1 MRRMTTLIAAVLLS
15 TSMWPVLGFSTAA
28 AADPTRGDL
37 GLKATSQT
45 LVGSASSVPEAG
57 FQDTTVFSG
66 LTAPTAIRFSPDGR
80 VFVAEK
86 SGIIRVFASLTAT
99 TSTVFADLSREVD
112 NYWDRGLLGLALDPG
127 FPTTPYVYVLYT
139 YDAPIGGTPPAWN
152 DACPSPPGPTT
163 DGCVVSGRLSR
174 LQAAGNLMTG
184 AEQPLINDWCQQFP
198 SHSIGDLQFGP
209 DGALYVSAG
218 DGAGFGTPDYG
229 QYGGSAGSPTPLNP
243 CGDPPG
249 GVGGSMTPPTAEG
262 GALRSQSARRPSTQP
277 VVLNG
282 SILRVD
288 PATGNALPDNPLS
301 GSSSAN
307 ARRLVGYGFRNPFRF
322 TFRPGTSELW
332 IGDVGYNT
340 WEEVDR
346 ITSPTASPVLNGGW
360 PCYEGLSQQSAYAA
374 VGLDQCST
382 LYSAPTGLLT
392 PYFSYNHSSA
402 IVAGEA
408 CPTANGSVISGIAFY
423 TGGTYPA
430 AYNGAMFFADHS
442 RNCIWAMRTGSN
454 GLPDPTKI
462 ETFISGAANPVAVQI
477 GPGGDLFYVD
487 FDGGTIHRVVYN
499 AADQP
504 PVAVISQSATGGPS
518 PLTVNF
524 DASQSSDPD
533 PGDTLT
539 YSWDLDG
546 NGTFGDSTAV
556 SPSFTY
562 TSLGIYTVGLRV
574 TDSHG
579 LSSNATVSIN
589 VDNASPTVTID
600 SPSPS
605 LTWAVGDAIA
615 FSGHATDHT
624 GAALPASALT
634 WTLLIHHCTAV
645 GSCHIHDI
653 QTFVGASGSFSAPD
667 HPYPTYLELQLTATD
682 SAGRN
687 ATASVALQP
696 KTVDLTMASVPTGLS
711 LIVSGNDPVTT
722 PFTTTV
728 IVNSAQSLIAPETQI
743 VGSTTYVFSDWSDGG
758 AATHGIVVGSTG
770 ATYTATY
777 TAQTGTTSYLSDL
790 AYSAVANGWGPV
802 EKDTSNGEQAA
813 GDGLPITLNGVVY
826 AKGLGTHAASDVRYT
841 LAGTCSLFTAT
852 VGVDDEVGANGSVVF
867 QVFTDGTKVYD
878 SGVLT
883 GSSPSAAVSL
893 DVTGK
898 TALQLVVTN
907 GGDNIDFDHAD
918 WADASLTCGS
928 TNSGGAPSFAP
939 AVSLPAAIHTHG
951 VAMVD
956 LNADGKLDLVAAN
969 AGSSTASVWLG
980 NGNGTFG
987 ARADFPTGLT
997 PKMVAVGDL
1006 NGDGKKDL
1014 VSANQDAAT
1023 VSVLLGNGAG
1033 GFAAKV
1039 DYAACTGTHEV
1050 ALGDLNGDGAL
1061 DIIAACWG
1069 GSVVSVLLGNGDGTL
1084 RPKVDYGAGA
1094 APHSVVLGRF
1104 DGDAF
1109 LDAAVANHDSNTV
1122 SILRGNGDGTF
1133 QAQITYAVGT
1143 GPHSLRSG
1151 DLNGD
1156 GSLDL
1161 VTANETSSDVSVLL
1175 GNGNG
1180 TFETA
1185 VNYPTGSVPKGV
1197 AIADV
1202 SGDGRADVITADT
1215 AGSYPVCCN
1224 PGGNLISVLLGS
1236 GAGTLGA
1243 PIPFTVGQTPF
1254 AVATGDLDGDGDL
1267 DVATANWDSGDVTV
1281 LKNLTTA
1288 SADTTPPTVTG
1299 TSPANGAT
1307 GVATSITPSA
1317 TFSEAIDPTTVSTTT
1332 MTLTNQATSAAVAGS
1347 VAYNGT
1353 SHTAT
1358 FSPSAALAAGTTYLA
1373 RLKGGSS
1380 GVKDLAGNA
1389 LAADATWTFTTAAG
1403 VAASQVRIETA
1414 ANGTGTVVPAQS
1426 LAVGSAITGYA
1437 ISRDSTG
1444 GFIAN
1449 VPASWSLTAL
1459 SGGVVGTDLVVAG
1472 DAKSATFTGHAAGS
1486 AIIHPVVSGLTSVE
1500 FGDDQRDRGQHHQLP
1515 VRPRLLGRG
1524 QRLGSGREGH
1534 QQRRAGRRR
1543 RAADHLERG
1552 RLRQGPGHPRRVGR
1566 ALHAGRHVQP
1576 VHGHGRRR

>member
-1 MRRMTTLIAAVLLS
+1 M
-15 TSMWPVLGFSTAA
+15 
-28 AADPTRGDL
+28 
-37 GLKATSQT
+37 
-45 LVGSASSVPEAG
+45 
-57 FQDTTVFSG
+57 
-66 LTAPTAIRFSPDGR
+66 
-80 VFVAEK
+80 
-86 SGIIRVFASLTAT
+86 
-99 TSTVFADLSREVD
+99 
-112 NYWDRGLLGLALDPG
+112 
-127 FPTTPYVYVLYT
+127 
-139 YDAPIGGTPPAWN
+139 
-152 DACPSPPGPTT
+152 
-163 DGCVVSGRLSR
+163 
-174 LQAAGNLMTG
+174 
-184 AEQPLINDWCQQFP
+184 
-198 SHSIGDLQFGP
+198 
-209 DGALYVSAG
+209 
-218 DGAGFGTPDYG
+218 
-229 QYGGSAGSPTPLNP
+229 
-243 CGDPPG
+243 
-249 GVGGSMTPPTAEG
+249 
-262 GALRSQSARRPSTQP
+262 
-277 VVLNG
+277 
-282 SILRVD
+282 
-288 PATGNALPDNPLS
+288 
-301 GSSSAN
+301 
-307 ARRLVGYGFRNPFRF
+307 
-322 TFRPGTSELW
+322 
-332 IGDVGYNT
+332 
-340 WEEVDR
+340 
-346 ITSPTASPVLNGGW
+346 
-360 PCYEGLSQQSAYAA
+360 
-374 VGLDQCST
+374 
-382 LYSAPTGLLT
+382 
-392 PYFSYNHSSA
+392 
-402 IVAGEA
+402 
-408 CPTANGSVISGIAFY
+408 
-423 TGGTYPA
+423 
-430 AYNGAMFFADHS
+430 
-442 RNCIWAMRTGSN
+442 
-454 GLPDPTKI
+454 
-462 ETFISGAANPVAVQI
+462 
-477 GPGGDLFYVD
+477 
-487 FDGGTIHRVVYN
+487 
-499 AADQP
+499 
-504 PVAVISQSATGGPS
+504 
-518 PLTVNF
+518 
-524 DASQSSDPD
+524 
-533 PGDTLT
+533 
-539 YSWDLDG
+539 
-546 NGTFGDSTAV
+546 
-556 SPSFTY
+556 
-562 TSLGIYTVGLRV
+562 
-574 TDSHG
+574 
-579 LSSNATVSIN
+579 
-589 VDNASPTVTID
+589 
-600 SPSPS
+600 
-605 LTWAVGDAIA
+605 
-615 FSGHATDHT
+615 
-624 GAALPASALT
+624 
-634 WTLLIHHCTAV
+634 
-645 GSCHIHDI
+645 
-653 QTFVGASGSFSAPD
+653 
-667 HPYPTYLELQLTATD
+667 
-682 SAGRN
+682 
-687 ATASVALQP
+687 
-696 KTVDLTMASVPTGLS
+696 
-711 LIVSGNDPVTT
+711 
-722 PFTTTV
+722 
-728 IVNSAQSLIAPETQI
+728 
-743 VGSTTYVFSDWSDGG
+743 
-758 AATHGIVVGSTG
+758 
-770 ATYTATY
+770 
-777 TAQTGTTSYLSDL
+777 
-790 AYSAVANGWGPV
+790 
-802 EKDTSNGEQAA
+802 
-813 GDGLPITLNGVVY
+813 NGVVY

-907 GGDNIDFDHAD
+907 GGDNIDYDHAD

-1050 ALGDLNGDGAL
+1050 ALGDLNGDGAP

-1281 LKNLTTA
+1281 LKNLTAA

-1486 AIIHPVVSGLTSVE
+1486 AIIHPVVSGLTSVDSGTISVTAGSTTSYLSDLAYSAVANGWGPVE
-1500 FGDDQRDRGQHHQLP
+1500 KDTSNGEQAAGDG
-1515 VRPRLLGRG
+1515 
-1524 QRLGSGREGH
+1524 
-1534 QQRRAGRRR
+1534 
-1543 RAADHLERG
+1543 AADHLERG

-1576 VHGHGRRR
+1576 VHGHGRRRRRGRRQRLGRLPGLHRRYKVYDSGVLTGSSPSAAVSLDVTGKTALQLVVTNGGDNIDYDHADWADAKLTCGSTADTTPPTVTGTSPANGATGVATSITPSATFSEAIDPTTVSTTTMTLTNQATSAAVAGSVAYNGTSHTRDLQPERGAGRRHDLPGPAQGWLIRGQGPRRQRPGRRRDLDVHDGHAPTPPRPR